1 MFTLHIKFH
10 IMNWPVIII
19 VAVIII
25 AGIIS
30 LVVRNKKDEKVL
42 EDQLNNDYPKPQTDE
57 GDIEINEKLK

>member
-1 MFTLHIKFH
+1 
-10 IMNWPVIII
+10 MNWPVIII

-42 EDQLNNDYPKPQTDE
+42 EDQLNNGYPKPQNDE